1 LDHAARIP
9 EENLSMSTFA
19 RNIIVT
25 CGTSQLDLVPKS
37 WKDMADKLQ
46 TLDEKTQI
54 AEDTVKHI
62 AEATFSVTVELFQ
75 KEYGF
80 LSKEWQ
86 HLDDRVWKGKK
97 NELKNNPFGAEVSSL
112 VLMLKEPDP
121 DLGRYGFDPQADR
134 LTVLYSDTLT
144 GAFCAALLCRL
155 ASEQWLMGP
164 VDWAFRPGPQPA
176 SHRIRAIRVEGLSE
190 EVADP
195 QRVDNVFTDRIQDAM
210 RPRSDVGADA
220 IVYTGGFKFMI
231 PILTAFAI
239 AHEVDLYYRYEKV
252 YQIRKTHV
260 PPIFSEG
267 IKRAFMNVPEAE
279 KSGNPIL
286 RAIGSE
292 IGPPGQR
299 PPQTPLEIG
308 SEI

>member
-1 LDHAARIP
+1 MP
-9 EENLSMSTFA
+9 TFA

-25 CGTSQLDLVPKS
+25 CGTSQLDLARK
-37 WKDMADKLQ
+37 KFEKLADKLQ
-46 TLDEKTQI
+46 SDEKTPI
-54 AEDTVKHI
+54 AEETVKQI
-62 AEATFSVTVELFQ
+62 AEATFNDTKQLFQ
-75 KEYGF
+75 KEYDF
-80 LSKEWQ
+80 LSETWTQ
-86 HLDDRVWKGKK
+86 LDKRVWSGSKA
-97 NELKNNPFGAEVSSL
+97 ERDNNPFGAEVSSL
-112 VLMLKEPDP
+112 VLMLKEWEPH
-121 DLGRYGFDPQADR
+121 LSRYGFDPQADR

-155 ASEQWLMGP
+155 ASEKWEMGQ
-164 VDWAFRPGPQPA
+164 VDWAFKPKPVSPPA
-176 SHRIRAIRVEGLSE
+176 IQQLGAPRIRAIRVEGLSE

-195 QRVDNVFTDRIQDAM
+195 QSVDNVFTDRIQDAM

-231 PILTAFAI
+231 PIVTAFAI
-239 AHEVDLYYRYEKV
+239 AHDVDLYYRYEKV

-279 KSGNPIL
+279 KSGNPFL